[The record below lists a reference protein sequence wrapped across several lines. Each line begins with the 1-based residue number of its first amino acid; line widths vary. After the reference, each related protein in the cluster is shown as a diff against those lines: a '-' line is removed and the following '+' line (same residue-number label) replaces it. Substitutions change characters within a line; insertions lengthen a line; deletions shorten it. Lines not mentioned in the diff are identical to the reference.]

1 MQEMYLKFAIF
12 RTLMQKKNSVGVEL
26 NFSFPAVNEQ
36 IVDLNIKKKNSAEPQ
51 KWKIVVTNKGTL
63 KYK

>member
-36 IVDLNIKKKNSAEPQ
+36 IVDLNIKKKE
-51 KWKIVVTNKGTL
+51 
-63 KYK
+63 